1 MQVGVLALQGGF
13 AEHVRLL
20 QQLGVQARLV
30 RLPSD
35 LDHLSGLIIPGG
47 ESTVMGKLALASGL
61 MEPLRVFAHQHAVW
75 GSCAGA
81 IFMARNVDHAQP
93 VLGLMDIAVE
103 RNAFGRQAASFQQ
116 ALDISRLAP
125 RVDTTLAFP
134 GIFIRAPKIQ
144 PLAQSVKVLAELP
157 DGSVVAVRQGKWLAT
172 AFHPELTDDAR
183 WHDYFLADCRN

>member
-13 AEHVRLL
+13 AEHIRLL
-20 QQLGVQARLV
+20 QQLGVQTRLV

-81 IFMARNVDHAQP
+81 ILAKY
-93 VLGLMDIAVE
+93 
-103 RNAFGRQAASFQQ
+103 
-116 ALDISRLAP
+116 RLAETWTEP
-125 RVDTTLAFP
+125 SSC
-134 GIFIRAPKIQ
+134 G
-144 PLAQSVKVLAELP
+144 
-157 DGSVVAVRQGKWLAT
+157 
-172 AFHPELTDDAR
+172 
-183 WHDYFLADCRN
+183 